1 MEKKKET
8 LATLREMMEDYRK
21 LLFNMENIG
30 EEINDFLLLRD
41 QIHQLT
47 KKLKEIGTDLSVE
60 KSRLDS
66 FDQIFKNRRK
76 LILRKLT
83 STFDFKSYRQQ
94 NQIPAERWWWYID
107 QSLKKQRQKRLQRWT
122 KKLVVITVV
131 LLSVWAIFTW
141 VIPKPPA
148 YLLHQEKAD
157 QLTSQGNLDEA
168 IEEYKKAM
176 ELNPQDG
183 TSYLML
189 GILYQAKEEEEK
201 AKNYFAQ
208 AEKTLSDPLQFY
220 LQRGMAY
227 LQQNKLDKAYQD
239 AGAALKLTPDNIN
252 AHFLMGNVCEAQD
265 HIAEALQHLEVV
277 ANTPDA
283 DPKLTVMARF
293 KLGMLMLRGMAL
305 PQ

>member
-1 MEKKKET
+1 MKKRKET
-8 LATLREMMEDYRK
+8 LTTLREMMEDYRK

-66 FDQIFKNRRK
+66 FDQVFKNRRQ

-83 STFDFKSYRQQ
+83 SASDFKSYRQQ
-94 NQIPAERWWWYID
+94 KQIPAERWWWYID
-107 QSLKKQRQKRLQRWT
+107 QSLKKQRQKRLQRWV
-122 KKLVVITVV
+122 KKLVIMAAV

-141 VIPKPPA
+141 VLPKPPA
-148 YLLHQEKAD
+148 YLLHQEKAS

-168 IEEYKKAM
+168 IEEYEKAR

-208 AEKTLSDPLQFY
+208 AEKIISSPFQFY

-227 LQQNKLDKAYQD
+227 LQKDELDKAYQD
-239 AGAALKLTPDNIN
+239 AGAALKLAPDNIN
-252 AHFLMGNVCEAQD
+252 AHFLMGNICEAQG
-265 HIAEALQHLEVV
+265 HIAEALQYLEVV
-277 ANTPDA
+277 ANAPDG

>member
-1 MEKKKET
+1 
-8 LATLREMMEDYRK
+8 MEDYRK

-41 QIHQLT
+41 QIHRLT

-66 FDQIFKNRRK
+66 FDQVFKNRGK

-83 STFDFKSYRQQ
+83 SAFDFKSYRQQ
-94 NQIPAERWWWYID
+94 KQIPAERWWWYID
-107 QSLKKQRQKRLQRWT
+107 QSLKKQRQKRLQGWV
-122 KKLVVITVV
+122 KKLVIMAAV

-141 VIPKPPA
+141 ILPKPPA

-176 ELNPQDG
+176 ELNPYDG

-201 AKNYFAQ
+201 AKNYFAE
-208 AEKTLSDPLQFY
+208 AEKIISNPFQFY

-227 LQQNKLDKAYQD
+227 LQKDELDKAYQD
-239 AGAALKLTPDNIN
+239 AGAALKLAPDNIN
-252 AHFLMGNVCEAQD
+252 AHFLIGNVCEAQG

-277 ANTPDA
+277 ANAPDG

-293 KLGMLMLRGMAL
+293 KLGMLMLRGIAL

>member
-1 MEKKKET
+1 MEKRKET
-8 LATLREMMEDYRK
+8 LTTLREMIEDYRK

-66 FDQIFKNRRK
+66 FDQVFKNRRK

-107 QSLKKQRQKRLQRWT
+107 ESLKKQRQKRLQRWT

-201 AKNYFAQ
+201 AKDYFAQ

-239 AGAALKLTPDNIN
+239 ASAALKLTPDNIN

-277 ANTPDA
+277 ANAPDA

>member
-1 MEKKKET
+1 MQKRKET
-8 LATLREMMEDYRK
+8 LTTLREMMEDYRK

-30 EEINDFLLLRD
+30 EEITDFLLLRD
-41 QIHQLT
+41 QIHRLT

-66 FDQIFKNRRK
+66 FDQVFKNRGK

-83 STFDFKSYRQQ
+83 SAFDFKSYRQQ
-94 NQIPAERWWWYID
+94 KQIPAERWWWYID
-107 QSLKKQRQKRLQRWT
+107 QSLKKQRQKRLQRWV
-122 KKLVVITVV
+122 KKLVIMAAV

-141 VIPKPPA
+141 ILPKPPA

-176 ELNPQDG
+176 ELNPYDG

-201 AKNYFAQ
+201 AKNYFAE
-208 AEKTLSDPLQFY
+208 AEKIISNPFQFY

-227 LQQNKLDKAYQD
+227 LQKDELDKAYQD
-239 AGAALKLTPDNIN
+239 AGAALKLAPDNIN
-252 AHFLMGNVCEAQD
+252 AHFLIGNVCEAQG

-277 ANTPDA
+277 ANAPDG

-293 KLGMLMLRGMAL
+293 KLGMLMLRGIAL

>member
-1 MEKKKET
+1 MQKRKET
-8 LATLREMMEDYRK
+8 LTTLREMMEDYRK

-41 QIHQLT
+41 QIHRLT

-66 FDQIFKNRRK
+66 FDQVFKNRGK

-83 STFDFKSYRQQ
+83 SAFDFKSYRQQ
-94 NQIPAERWWWYID
+94 KQIPAERWWWYID
-107 QSLKKQRQKRLQRWT
+107 QSLKKQRQKRLQRWV
-122 KKLVVITVV
+122 KKLVIMAAV

-141 VIPKPPA
+141 ILPKPPA

-176 ELNPQDG
+176 ELNPYDG

-201 AKNYFAQ
+201 AKNYFAE
-208 AEKTLSDPLQFY
+208 AEKIISNPFQFY

-227 LQQNKLDKAYQD
+227 LQKDELDKAYQD
-239 AGAALKLTPDNIN
+239 AGAALKLAPDNIN
-252 AHFLMGNVCEAQD
+252 AHFLIGNVCEAQG

-277 ANTPDA
+277 ANAPDG

-293 KLGMLMLRGMAL
+293 KLGMLMLRGIAL